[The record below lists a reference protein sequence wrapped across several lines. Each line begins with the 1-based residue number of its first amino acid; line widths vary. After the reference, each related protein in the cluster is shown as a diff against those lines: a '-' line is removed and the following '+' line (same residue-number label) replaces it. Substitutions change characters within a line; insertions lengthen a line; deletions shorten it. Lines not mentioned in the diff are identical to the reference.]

1 MIYKVST
8 RIETVQ
14 DGRRFDEEFR
24 DGAGNSANPA
34 ECIFPIFQ
42 QNDSGLWKPLGTAFF
57 ISSNGFFA
65 TAKHVLTDAQGLLLP
80 ALVGVQIMP
89 RSESPRIR
97 IRPIT

>member
-42 QNDSGLWKPLGTAFF
+42 QNDSGLGSHWEQVSLSLRMDF
-57 ISSNGFFA
+57 
-65 TAKHVLTDAQGLLLP
+65 LP
-80 ALVGVQIMP
+80 RQNM
-89 RSESPRIR
+89 S
-97 IRPIT
+97 

>member
-65 TAKHVLTDAQGLLLP
+65 TAKP
-80 ALVGVQIMP
+80 AERARRLQ
-89 RSESPRIR
+89 SPSMKLEKE
-97 IRPIT
+97 